1 MENVSYITAVIAG
14 ILSFISPCV
23 LPLIPAYVSYIS
35 GVSLQEMKS
44 GKGDLRKLILNSIA
58 FVIGFSI
65 VFVILGASAT
75 FVGKVLA
82 RNKRPFEIIAGIIIV
97 IFGMHTMQ
105 VIRIGFLA
113 YEKKVQVKSKA
124 PSFLSA
130 LVMGFAFSFGWTPC
144 VGPILGAILIQAST
158 YSSVSQGIFLLC
170 LYSLGLGIPF
180 ILTAIAVN
188 RFFSTFRIIRQY
200 FAQVEM
206 FAGML
211 ITGVGFALIFGT
223 GLHSVYIITVVGIS
237 IGIVLI
243 SLTKVTIS
251 SIIGLL
257 IFILSLSVFFVK
269 KFSISIIPIA
279 LLIIIGMISLYKTG
293 VIGNE
298 RIKET

>member
-1 MENVSYITAVIAG
+1 MENVSYTTAIIAG

-58 FVIGFSI
+58 FVVGFSI
-65 VFVILGASAT
+65 VFILLGASAT

-82 RNKRPFEIIAGIIIV
+82 RNKRLFEIIAGIIIV
-97 IFGMHTMQ
+97 VFGMHTAQ
-105 VIRIGFLA
+105 VIRIGFLT
-113 YEKKVQVKSKA
+113 YEKRVQVKSKA

-130 LVMGFAFSFGWTPC
+130 MIMGFAFSFGWTPC

-180 ILTAIAVN
+180 ILTAIAIN
-188 RFFSTFRIIRQY
+188 RFFSTFKIIRQY

-211 ITGVGFALIFGT
+211 IVGVGFALIFGT
-223 GLHSVYIITVVGIS
+223 GLHTVYLISVVGIS
-237 IGIVLI
+237 IGIVLF
-243 SLTKVTIS
+243 SLTKITIS
-251 SIIGLL
+251 SIVGLL
-257 IFILSLSVFFVK
+257 VFILSLGVFFVK
-269 KFSISIIPIA
+269 KFSISILPIA
-279 LLIIIGMISLYKTG
+279 LLIAIGMISLYKTG
-293 VIGNE
+293 VIENE